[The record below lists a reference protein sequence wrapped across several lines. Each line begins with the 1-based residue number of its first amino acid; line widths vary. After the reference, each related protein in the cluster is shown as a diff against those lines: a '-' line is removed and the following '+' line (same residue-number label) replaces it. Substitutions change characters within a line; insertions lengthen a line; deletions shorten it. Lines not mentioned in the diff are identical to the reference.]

1 MGVCRM
7 SKTKASKREMLF
19 NSIAFLLFFPILC
32 ALYFCIPAS
41 QLRLRNL
48 LLLVASY
55 YFYMNWDPAYA
66 LLLLTSTVI
75 TYLAALGIGYF
86 KEKRKKKICLVS
98 SLVLNLAILFLFKY
112 FNFLAMNIET
122 ALQASGLAVNMPKFA
137 LLLPVGISFYTFQAL
152 GYSIDVYR
160 GTVKIERDFPTYALF
175 VSFFPQLVAGPIE
188 RSQNL
193 LPQFKQQHRFDYDAV
208 MSGVKL
214 MVWGYF
220 MKLVLADRCGIYV
233 DTIFNNVDKHNG
245 GSYLVASLLFPFQ
258 IYGDFAG
265 YSLIAI
271 GVARVLGF
279 RLMENFHRPYFAC
292 TIGEFW
298 HRWHISLSTWFKDYV
313 YIPLGGNRVGKLRN
327 YFNLLITFV
336 VSGIWHGANWTFLCW
351 GTIHGI
357 LLCIEKAFGISKQKY
372 TGAKKSFHWAAT
384 FVLVCFAWILF
395 RANNL
400 SDAVS
405 VVTGIFTNLGTPKPE
420 YANFMAIGLAM
431 TVLLTKEFAD
441 EFNWKIRVADSKS
454 WLVRHIYLIIMI
466 AYIILF
472 GVLGGDQFIYFQF

>member
-1 MGVCRM
+1 
-7 SKTKASKREMLF
+7 MLF

-55 YFYMNWDPAYA
+55 YFYMNWDPVYA

>member
-1 MGVCRM
+1 
-7 SKTKASKREMLF
+7 MLF
-19 NSIAFLLFFPILC
+19 NSIAFLLFFPIVC
-32 ALYFCIPAS
+32 VLYFAIPC
-41 QLRLRNL
+41 QQIKVRNL
-48 LLLVASY
+48 LLLIASY
-55 YFYMNWDPAYA
+55 YFYMNWEPAYA
-66 LLLLTSTVI
+66 LLLLTSTFV
-75 TYLAALGIGYF
+75 TYIAALGIGHF
-86 KEKRKKKICLVS
+86 ENIWKKKICLVS

-112 FNFLAMNIET
+112 YNFLSSNIEI
-122 ALQASGLAVNMPKFA
+122 ALQTSGLGINIPKFG

-160 GTVKIERDFPTYALF
+160 GTTTVERHFPTYALF

-188 RSQNL
+188 RSNNL
-193 LPQFKQQHRFDYDAV
+193 LPQFKQQHRFDYEAV
-208 MSGVKL
+208 MAGIRL
-214 MVWGYF
+214 IVWGYF
-220 MKLVLADRCGIYV
+220 MKLVLADRCGLYV

-265 YSLIAI
+265 YSLIAF

-292 TIGEFW
+292 SVGEFW

-313 YIPLGGNRVGKLRN
+313 YIPLGGNRVGRLRN
-327 YFNLLITFV
+327 YFNLLVTFV
-336 VSGIWHGANWTFLCW
+336 VSGIWHGANWTFFCW
-351 GTIHGI
+351 GALHGI
-357 LLCIEKAFGISKQKY
+357 LLCIEKALGISKQKY
-372 TGAKKSFHWAAT
+372 IGAKKFCHWILT

-400 SDAVS
+400 SEAVMII
-405 VVTGIFTNLGTPKPE
+405 TGILFNPGPPKPE
-420 YANFMAIGLAM
+420 YANFVAIGLALA
-431 TVLLTKEFAD
+431 VLLTKEFAD
-441 EFNWKIRVADSKS
+441 EYQWKIRVAESKS
-454 WLVRHIYLIIMI
+454 WFVRHIYLIMMI

>member
-1 MGVCRM
+1 M
-7 SKTKASKREMLF
+7 SLGQQKQKRRREMLF
-19 NSIAFLLFFPILC
+19 NSIAFLLFFPIVCL
-32 ALYFCIPAS
+32 LYFCISAA
-41 QLRLRNL
+41 QIRVRNL

-55 YFYMNWDPAYA
+55 YFYMNWEPAYA
-66 LLLLTSTVI
+66 LLLLTSTIV
-75 TYLAALGIGYF
+75 TYLAALGIGHF
-86 KEKRKKKICLVS
+86 EERRKKKFCLVS
-98 SLVLNLAILFLFKY
+98 SLVLNLTILFLFKY
-112 FNFLAMNIET
+112 YNFLATNIET
-122 ALQASGLAVNMPKFA
+122 AFNAGGFGIEIPEFG

-160 GTVKIERDFPTYALF
+160 GTTKVERDFPTYALF

-188 RSQNL
+188 RSNNL
-193 LPQFKQQHRFDYDAV
+193 LPQFKQKHSFNYDSV
-208 MSGVKL
+208 MAGVRL

-220 MKLVLADRCGIYV
+220 MKLVLADRCGLYV

-279 RLMENFHRPYFAC
+279 RLMENFHRPYFAS
-292 TIGEFW
+292 TVGEFW

-313 YIPLGGNRVGKLRN
+313 YIPLGGNRVSRMRN
-327 YFNLLITFV
+327 YFNLFVTFV

-351 GTIHGI
+351 GSLHGL
-357 LLCIEKAFGISKQKY
+357 LLCIEKMLGVSKQKY
-372 TGAKKSFHWAAT
+372 TGIRKFCHWIMT
-384 FVLVCFAWILF
+384 FVLVCFAWVLF

-400 SDAVS
+400 SEAVI
-405 VVTGIFTNLGTPKPE
+405 VITGIFTNPGTPKPE
-420 YANFMAIGLAM
+420 YANFIAIGFALA
-431 TVLLTKEFAD
+431 VLLTKEFAD
-441 EFNWKIRVADSKS
+441 EYQWKIRVAESKS
-454 WLVRHIYLIIMI
+454 WFVRHVYLIMMI

>member
-1 MGVCRM
+1 
-7 SKTKASKREMLF
+7 MLF

-122 ALQASGLAVNMPKFA
+122 ALQASGFAVNMPKFA

-357 LLCIEKAFGISKQKY
+357 LLCVEKAFGISKQKY

-420 YANFMAIGLAM
+420 YANFIAIGLAM

>member
-1 MGVCRM
+1 M
-7 SKTKASKREMLF
+7 F
-19 NSIAFLLFFPILC
+19 
-32 ALYFCIPAS
+32 
-41 QLRLRNL
+41 
-48 LLLVASY
+48 LLVASY
-55 YFYMNWDPAYA
+55 YFYMNWEPAYA
-66 LLLLTSTVI
+66 LLLLTSTTV
-75 TYLAALGIGYF
+75 TYLAALGIGHF
-86 KEKRKKKICLVS
+86 KEKHKKKICLVS
-98 SLVLNLAILFLFKY
+98 SLIINLSILFLFKY
-112 FNFLAMNIET
+112 FNFLASNIE
-122 ALQASGLAVNMPKFA
+122 AVLQASGLAMNIPRFG

-152 GYSIDVYR
+152 GYSIDVYK
-160 GTVKIERDFPTYALF
+160 GTVKVEKDFFTYALF

-188 RSQNL
+188 RSKNL

-208 MSGVKL
+208 MAGVKL
-214 MVWGYF
+214 MVWGFF
-220 MKLVLADRCGIYV
+220 MKLVLADRCGLYV
-233 DTIFNNVDKHNG
+233 DSIFNNVDKHNG

-279 RLMENFHRPYFAC
+279 RLMENFHRPYFASSV
-292 TIGEFW
+292 GEFW

-327 YFNLLITFV
+327 YFNLLVTFV
-336 VSGIWHGANWTFLCW
+336 VSGIWHGANWTFFLW
-351 GTIHGI
+351 GTLHGI

-372 TGAKKSFHWAAT
+372 TGIKKFFHWACT
-384 FVLVCFAWILF
+384 FVLVCLAWILF

-400 SDAVS
+400 SDAVT
-405 VVTGIFTNLGTPKPE
+405 VITGIFTNPGSPYPE
-420 YANFMAIGLAM
+420 YANFIAIGLAM

-441 EFNWKIRVADSKS
+441 EFQWKIRVAESKS
-454 WLVRHIYLIIMI
+454 WLVSHVYLILMI

>member
-1 MGVCRM
+1 
-7 SKTKASKREMLF
+7 MLF

-372 TGAKKSFHWAAT
+372 TGAKKSFHWATT

>member
-1 MGVCRM
+1 
-7 SKTKASKREMLF
+7 
-19 NSIAFLLFFPILC
+19 
-32 ALYFCIPAS
+32 
-41 QLRLRNL
+41 
-48 LLLVASY
+48 
-55 YFYMNWDPAYA
+55 MNWDPAYA

-160 GTVKIERDFPTYALF
+160 GTVKIERDFSTYALF

-208 MSGVKL
+208 MSGVQL

-372 TGAKKSFHWAAT
+372 TGAKKIFHWATT

-420 YANFMAIGLAM
+420 YANFIAIGLAM

>member
-1 MGVCRM
+1 M
-7 SKTKASKREMLF
+7 
-19 NSIAFLLFFPILC
+19 
-32 ALYFCIPAS
+32 
-41 QLRLRNL
+41 
-48 LLLVASY
+48 ASY
-55 YFYMNWDPAYA
+55 YFYMNWEPAYA
-66 LLLLTSTVI
+66 LLLLTSTIV
-75 TYLAALGIGYF
+75 TYLAALGIGHF
-86 KEKRKKKICLVS
+86 EEKRKKKFCLVS
-98 SLVLNLAILFLFKY
+98 SLVLNLTILFLFKY
-112 FNFLAMNIET
+112 YNFLAANIET
-122 ALQASGLAVNMPKFA
+122 AFNACGLGIDIPEFS

-160 GTVKIERDFPTYALF
+160 GTTKVERDFPTYALF

-188 RSQNL
+188 RSNNL
-193 LPQFKQQHRFDYDAV
+193 LPQFKQKHSFDYDSV
-208 MSGVKL
+208 MAGVRL

-220 MKLVLADRCGIYV
+220 MKLVLADRCGLYV

-279 RLMENFHRPYFAC
+279 RLMENFHRPYFAS
-292 TIGEFW
+292 TVGEFW

-313 YIPLGGNRVGKLRN
+313 YIPLGGNRVSRMRN
-327 YFNLLITFV
+327 YFNLFVTFV

-351 GTIHGI
+351 GSLHGL
-357 LLCIEKAFGISKQKY
+357 LLCIEKALGVSKQKY
-372 TGAKKSFHWAAT
+372 TGVRKFYHWMMT

-400 SDAVS
+400 SEAVT
-405 VVTGIFTNLGTPKPE
+405 VITGIFINPGTPKPE
-420 YANFMAIGLAM
+420 YANFIAIGLALA
-431 TVLLTKEFAD
+431 VLLTKEFAD
-441 EFNWKIRVADSKS
+441 EYQWKIRVAESKS
-454 WLVRHIYLIIMI
+454 WFVRHVYLIMMI